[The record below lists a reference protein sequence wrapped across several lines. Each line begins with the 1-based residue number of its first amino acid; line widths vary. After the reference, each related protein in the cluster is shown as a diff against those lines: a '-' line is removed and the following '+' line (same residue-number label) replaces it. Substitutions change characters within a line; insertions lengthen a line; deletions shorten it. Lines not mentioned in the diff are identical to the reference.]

1 MLAAARRTAQHLA
14 LAALVVTPAAAHA
27 DDLGTVQDFDVRL
40 DTTVRT
46 DFGFRLESAS
56 AALLSNI
63 NADDGDRAF
72 TPGLISARTDLAT
85 ELTAQRG
92 DLAFDISADG
102 WYDPLYFQPNANNSP
117 ATFNAISVPHT
128 KFPAATRDL
137 MGVDAE
143 LANAFAQDRFSLFG
157 LPLTV
162 RLGRQTLL
170 WGESLFFASNGIAA
184 GQAPV
189 DAIKSLGNPLAP
201 ARELYLPVTQI
212 TTRIELRPGLALEA
226 YDQFEWRRD
235 RLPAADSYFSTT
247 DILDAGGETVLLPA
261 YRLYRTADQTP
272 HGIGQFGVALRS
284 QSDTADLGLYALQYD
299 AKLPVPVFNSA
310 ADTYNLVFPRHIQ
323 LLGAS
328 FSTYAGD
335 SVAAGEVSVRHN
347 MPLLAT
353 GGVAAGAGDTG
364 GGAIYAAAEQPA
376 FPATPLPRPAA
387 ATAPYA
393 TGDIWLAQS
402 SLVAQLRPGS
412 WWQAASLQAEIA
424 ANDLLG
430 VTSGHDAVLPG
441 RTHFAAAVRFVFTPQ
456 YFQVLP
462 GLDLSLPIGLGYTPL
477 GRSSIDATMY
487 RGAGDATIS
496 ATATYRQ
503 VWQAALA
510 FTHFIGGATAQNL
523 ADRDF
528 VSLSLART
536 F

>member
-1 MLAAARRTAQHLA
+1 LA
-14 LAALVVTPAAAHA
+14 LAPSAACA

-46 DFGFRLESAS
+46 DFGFRLDSPSAS
-56 AALLSNI
+56 VLSNI

-72 TPGLISARTDLAT
+72 AAGLISARTDLT
-85 ELTAQRG
+85 TDLSAQRG
-92 DLAFDISADG
+92 DLGFDVSADG
-102 WYDPLYFQPNANNSP
+102 WYDPIYFQPNANNSP
-117 ATFNAISVPHT
+117 STFNAISVPHNQ
-128 KFPAATRDL
+128 FPAATRDL

-143 LANAFAQDRFSLFG
+143 LANAFVQDRFSLFG
-157 LPLTV
+157 LPVTV

-212 TTRIELRPGLALEA
+212 TTRIELRPGLSLEA

-247 DILDAGGETVLLPA
+247 DILDAGGETVLLPGG

-284 QSDTADLGLYALQYD
+284 QSDIADLGLYALQYD
-299 AKLPVPVFNSA
+299 AKLPVPVFNTDA
-310 ADTYNLVFPRHIQ
+310 GTYNLVFPRHIQ

-335 SVAAGEVSVRHN
+335 SVVAGEFSVRHN

-353 GGVAAGAGDTG
+353 GSLGPGTADIGGGGIYAGAELP
-364 GGAIYAAAEQPA
+364 AYPEAPEAPFPPSAAN
-376 FPATPLPRPAA
+376 
-387 ATAPYA
+387 TAPYA

-402 SLVAQLRPGS
+402 SLVAQLRPGR

-430 VTSGHDAVLPG
+430 VNSGHDAVLPG
-441 RTHFAAAVRFVFTPQ
+441 RTHFAAALRFVFTPQ
-456 YFQVLP
+456 YFQLFP
-462 GLDLSLPIGLGYTPL
+462 GLDLALPIGLGYTPV

-487 RGAGDATIS
+487 QGAGDATIS

-503 VWQAALA
+503 VWQAAVA

-528 VSLSLART
+528 VSLSISRT